1 LPTTLRVVLLKTCR
15 KVADRIAQRP
25 FSRSRPCGLGCG
37 GRQTGCAYPG
47 DEELDELLAVMQ
59 QRRGTRLFN
68 AAVATHARIRRIT
81 RAAQKRWTAR
91 QHTYLPALIAES
103 QTGQVANLTIS
114 NIISTANDWPAWNG

>member
-1 LPTTLRVVLLKTCR
+1 LLT
-15 KVADRIAQRP
+15 ASP
-25 FSRSRPCGLGCG
+25 SGRSREVAHAVWDAVAAKL
-37 GRQTGCAYPG
+37 GCAYPG